1 MIVTKNSNDH
11 EICTQIPKKYPV
23 TTNFGANGKK
33 NRRDK
38 VSEGSNL
45 CRDSIFIRVV
55 TDLEFWV
62 EPIHYCIFILLRKK
76 IPKSIL
82 LVCSKCKKE

>member
-11 EICTQIPKKYPV
+11 EICTQIPKKYAV

-38 VSEGSNL
+38 EFQKAA
-45 CRDSIFIRVV
+45 IYVV
-55 TDLEFWV
+55 
-62 EPIHYCIFILLRKK
+62 ILFL
-76 IPKSIL
+76 SA
-82 LVCSKCKKE
+82 